1 MILHV
6 IKTTFQKKKTIE
18 KYLQELKHLVLNKF
32 NINIRTKT
40 KLADNYDLF
49 EKEFLKGTLTQI

>member
-18 KYLQELKHLVLNKF
+18 KYLQELKQLVLNKF
-32 NINIRTKT
+32 KINIRTKT

-49 EKEFLKGTLTQI
+49 EKEFLKGTLMQI

>member
-32 NINIRTKT
+32 KINIRTKT